1 MEFHTRTLIISL
13 TCNIKQLREN
23 FIFTINNTTNCNNN
37 TTLFLHCYTQ
47 SYAHYRHRNIYSC
60 AVWLLHMFNTPM
72 NEKVFYH
79 TKRVT

>member
-23 FIFTINNTTNCNNN
+23 FIFTINNTTNCNNH

-47 SYAHYRHRNIYSC
+47 SYAHNFIGIAIYI
-60 AVWLLHMFNTPM
+60 
-72 NEKVFYH
+72 
-79 TKRVT
+79 RVLFGCSICSTHLWM